1 MKTLQITQWA
11 EEDRPREKMKAKG
24 VSALTDAELLAV
36 LLRSGTEKANAVEL
50 AQHVLSDCEGNLIE
64 LSHKQLG
71 DLLQY
76 DGIGEAK
83 AMSLLAALELGRRR
97 RASEAIRRKIIRTSA
112 DVYDYIQEKMSD
124 LSLEEIW
131 VITLKS
137 NHQIQDRFFVSR
149 GNSQAVSVDVK
160 WIFKQ
165 MLQRNVAA
173 FILCHNHP
181 SDELSPSN
189 QDIQLTK
196 QVQQAAR
203 LLGFQMLDHLIVG
216 SHTYFSFKD
225 SGLL

>member
-11 EEDRPREKMKAKG
+11 EEDRPREKMKTKG